1 MSVRERDNG
10 ARRLL
15 EQIRAIKGA
24 AVDVGVLGQK
34 AAEDHGGLTVGD
46 VATFH
51 EFGIGVP
58 ERSFVRNYVD
68 RSKAAAQTL
77 ARRCA
82 EAVARGV
89 PAEAAL
95 NIIGMSHAA
104 AIQEVIADGIDPP
117 LAPETIK
124 RKGSSVPLIDTG
136 QLRASVTWRIA
147 K

>member
-15 EQIRAIKGA
+15 EQVRAVKER

-51 EFGIGVP
+51 EFGLGVP
-58 ERSFVRNYVD
+58 ERSFIRNYVD
-68 RSKAAAQTL
+68 RSKQAAQAL

-82 EAVARGV
+82 EAVAKGV

-95 NIIGMSHAA
+95 NIIGMSHAS
-104 AIQEVIADGIDPP
+104 AIQEMIADGIDPP
-117 LAPETIK
+117 LAEETIK
-124 RKGSSVPLIDTG
+124 RKGSSTPLIDTG

>member
-51 EFGIGVP
+51 EFGLGVP
-58 ERSFVRNYVD
+58 ERSFVRSYVD
-68 RSKAAAQTL
+68 RSKQAAQAL

-104 AIQEVIADGIDPP
+104 AIQEMIADGIDPP

>member
-1 MSVRERDNG
+1 MSVTDRDNG

-51 EFGIGVP
+51 EFGLGVP

-68 RSKAAAQTL
+68 RSRRYLAELA
-77 ARRCA
+77 ARR
-82 EAVARGV
+82 
-89 PAEAAL
+89 
-95 NIIGMSHAA
+95 
-104 AIQEVIADGIDPP
+104 
-117 LAPETIK
+117 
-124 RKGSSVPLIDTG
+124 
-136 QLRASVTWRIA
+136 
-147 K
+147 

>member
-15 EQIRAIKGA
+15 EQVRAVKER

-51 EFGIGVP
+51 EFGLGVP
-58 ERSFVRNYVD
+58 ERSFIRNYVD
-68 RSKAAAQTL
+68 RSKQAAQAL

-95 NIIGMSHAA
+95 NIIGMSHAS
-104 AIQEVIADGIDPP
+104 AIQEMIADGIDPP
-117 LAPETIK
+117 LAEETIK
-124 RKGSSVPLIDTG
+124 RKGSSTPLIDTG